1 MTADIEVPYT
11 LVESE
16 VVAVDLFS
24 ELSGLSR
31 SRVKDAMTKGAA
43 WIESNGRPQRLR
55 RAKRSLQPGDK
66 IALYYSARV
75 LNAEAPAPA
84 LLADHESFSVWIKPA
99 GLMSS
104 GSRYGDHC
112 AIDRAVE
119 RELDR
124 PTFLV
129 HRLDRFAWGI
139 MVLAHHRQAAANLAA
154 QFEQRSVRKIYHAV
168 VAGKFTEALDLNSPV
183 DGKNAISHIRP
194 IEQGTTESLVE
205 VIIET
210 GRKHQI
216 RYHLAEAGF
225 PIVGDRQY
233 GSSDARGLQLAAVA
247 LELASPE
254 TEERQ
259 SFKLPAALLPRLS
272 DGTV

>member
-1 MTADIEVPYT
+1 MTTDIEIPYT

-16 VVAVDLFS
+16 VPAVDLLS

-31 SRVKDAMTKGAA
+31 SRIKDAMTKGAA
-43 WIESNGRPQRLR
+43 WIESHGRPQRLR
-55 RAKRSLQPGDK
+55 RARRSLKPGDK
-66 IALYYSARV
+66 VALFYSERV

-84 LLADHESFSVWIKPA
+84 LIADHESFSAWIKPA

-139 MVLAHHRQAAANLAA
+139 MVLAHNRKAAASLAA

-168 VAGKFTEALDLNSPV
+168 VTGKFTEALDIDSPV

-194 IEQGTTESLVE
+194 IDQGETESLVE
-205 VIIET
+205 VNIET

-216 RYHLAEAGF
+216 RRHLVEVGF
-225 PIVGDRQY
+225 PIVGDRQH
-233 GSSDARGLQLAAVA
+233 GSTDARGLQLAAVE
-247 LELASPE
+247 LELSSPA
-254 TEERQ
+254 TGERL
-259 SFKLPAALLPRLS
+259 SFKLPSEWMPRLS
-272 DGTV
+272 D